1 MKAFPSEK
9 KLYWL
14 FRQGDKP
21 IPNDVIEQGM
31 DLRDYFAAHIIQ
43 GLVANHTTCD
53 DDEVVIKSA
62 WGLANKMIKARNDS

>member
-21 IPNDVIEQGM
+21 VPNEVIEQGM
-31 DLRDYFAAHIIQ
+31 DLRDYFAAKVLPALLFDINAISI
-43 GLVANHTTCD
+43 D
-53 DDEVVIKSA
+53 PIKTA
-62 WGLANKMIKARNDS
+62 KLAYAYADAMMEARK